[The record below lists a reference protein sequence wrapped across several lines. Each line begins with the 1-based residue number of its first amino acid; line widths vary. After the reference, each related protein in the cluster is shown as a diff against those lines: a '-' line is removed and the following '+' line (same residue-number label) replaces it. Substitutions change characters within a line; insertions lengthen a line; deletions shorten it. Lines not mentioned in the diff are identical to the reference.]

1 MFSVLEGCLSLGW
14 KHKSKNCTPPPS
26 LFFAITKMYM
36 YKPLT
41 AAFENFTPPPPYTL
55 NTNSP
60 SLPPSNKATV

>member
-41 AAFENFTPPPPYTL
+41 AAFENFTPPPLHSKHQLPL
-55 NTNSP
+55 PSP
-60 SLPPSNKATV
+60 LQ

>member
-14 KHKSKNCTPPPS
+14 KHKSKNCTPPS

-41 AAFENFTPPPPYTL
+41 AAFENFTPPPYTL